1 MPKGVTNCFLVTG
14 LVKEV
19 YFRDELSPH
28 FSTMKQLVFL
38 LALLALSTAQ
48 SQETLNELYLKSKT
62 AAEAENYIEFKRL
75 NLQML
80 EIHPSQPTVLFNTVQ
95 ACIHLK
101 QKDSALYYLNK
112 YISWNTEAKWEE
124 LKNVP
129 AAWNLPTAIRSFGQ
143 RYHTAREIGFEIA
156 SFLRQRHLEDL
167 KLIGDTF
174 YVTDLLNNSLV
185 SKSLDTDQTNTS
197 YTFSNSPIALAL
209 DQTSNHLWVSIGNIL
224 GRKSNEE
231 GANTPWI
238 YEIDLSN
245 STLIS
250 QIQLPEGAL
259 VGSMVWAEGQLYASN
274 SAKPEVF
281 IVDPKAKKITD
292 TLVVEIGYNLQGIT
306 YNPQKREIYVAD
318 YISGILA
325 IPLEDPSAKKWFR
338 SDSFLL
344 KGIDGMTY
352 LGDNQLLIIQ
362 NNSSPKRLAKLNFI
376 NHVIVSAELLE
387 NNLDYSGEP
396 TNLTLDSEGNVYYI
410 ANSAW
415 PFYDKEMQPQK
426 ALWKNQVIRKIPA
439 SSVKKN

>member
-1 MPKGVTNCFLVTG
+1 
-14 LVKEV
+14 
-19 YFRDELSPH
+19 
-28 FSTMKQLVFL
+28 MKQLVFL
-38 LALLALSTAQ
+38 FAFLTLSIAQ
-48 SQETLNELYLKSKT
+48 SQESLNELYLKSKA
-62 AAEAENYIEFKRL
+62 AAESENFTEFKRL

-95 ACIHLK
+95 ACVHLR
-101 QKDSALYYLNK
+101 QKDSTLYYLNK
-112 YISWNTEAKWEE
+112 YISWNTEANWDE

-129 AAWNLPTAIRSFGQ
+129 ADWNLPTAIRSFGQ
-143 RYHTAREIGFEIA
+143 RYKTPRERGFEIV
-156 SFLRQRHLEDL
+156 SFLRQRHLEHL
-167 KLIGDTF
+167 RLIDDIF
-174 YVTDLLNNSLV
+174 YVTDLFNNSLV

-224 GRKSNEE
+224 GRESNEK

-274 SAKPEVF
+274 SAKTEIF
-281 IVDPKAKKITD
+281 ILDPKAKKIAD
-292 TLVVEIGYNLQGIT
+292 TLVVEDGYNLQGIT
-306 YNPQKREIYVAD
+306 YNPEKQEIYVAD
-318 YISGILA
+318 YIKGILA
-325 IPLEDPSAKKWFR
+325 IPLDDPSEKKWFS

-344 KGIDGMTY
+344 KGIDGMTF
-352 LGDNQLLIIQ
+352 LSDNQLLIIQ
-362 NNSSPKRLAKLNFI
+362 NNSSPKRLAKLNFT

-415 PFYDKEMQPQK
+415 PFYNKEMQPQK
-426 ALWKNQVIRKIPA
+426 NLWKNQVIRKIPA
-439 SSVKKN
+439 SSVKRN

>member
-1 MPKGVTNCFLVTG
+1 MDTG
-14 LVKEV
+14 
-19 YFRDELSPH
+19 
-28 FSTMKQLVFL
+28 
-38 LALLALSTAQ
+38 
-48 SQETLNELYLKSKT
+48 
-62 AAEAENYIEFKRL
+62 
-75 NLQML
+75 
-80 EIHPSQPTVLFNTVQ
+80 
-95 ACIHLK
+95 
-101 QKDSALYYLNK
+101 
-112 YISWNTEAKWEE
+112 
-124 LKNVP
+124 
-129 AAWNLPTAIRSFGQ
+129 
-143 RYHTAREIGFEIA
+143 
-156 SFLRQRHLEDL
+156 
-167 KLIGDTF
+167 
-174 YVTDLLNNSLV
+174 
-185 SKSLDTDQTNTS
+185 QTNTS
-197 YTFSNSPIALAL
+197 YTFSNTPIALAL

-281 IVDPKAKKITD
+281 IVDPKTKKIAD
-292 TLVVEIGYNLQGIT
+292 TLVVENGYNLQGIT
-306 YNPQKREIYVAD
+306 YNSQKREIYVAD

-325 IPLEDPSAKKWFR
+325 IPLEDPSEKKWFR

-362 NNSSPKRLAKLNFI
+362 NNSSPKRLAKLNFT

-387 NNLDYSGEP
+387 NNLDYKGEP
-396 TNLTLDSEGNVYYI
+396 TNLSLDSEGNVYYI

-415 PFYDKEMQPQK
+415 PFYNKEMQPQK